1 MHVIVCTTCVCVY
14 SMCLKSV
21 CALTHSERG
30 QFNSLLA
37 STRHPFVSHWA
48 SLICRAQLENEK
60 KKREAIEKEK
70 EQMEREKQ
78 ELVMRLY
85 QFEEKTKKAEKGRTG
100 RIGSDWEDT
109 RVTQSTFIT

>member
-1 MHVIVCTTCVCVY
+1 
-14 SMCLKSV
+14 MCLKSV